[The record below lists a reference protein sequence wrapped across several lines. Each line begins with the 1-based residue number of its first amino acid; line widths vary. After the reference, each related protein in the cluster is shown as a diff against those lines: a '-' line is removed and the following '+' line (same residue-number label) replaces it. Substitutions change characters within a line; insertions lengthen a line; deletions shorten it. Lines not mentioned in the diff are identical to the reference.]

1 MAPED
6 SPCYEVKGLKRFA
19 GLNSPTIFLPMPS
32 SVQIQVRSKLFLV
45 GTLARVLIVRNAA
58 PRCFPFSRLRGL
70 AC

>member
-6 SPCYEVKGLKRFA
+6 SPCYEVKGLKSFA

-45 GTLARVLIVRNAA
+45 SRA
-58 PRCFPFSRLRGL
+58 PNTSTCLSFS
-70 AC
+70 

>member
-6 SPCYEVKGLKRFA
+6 LPCYEVKRLKWFA

-45 GTLARVLIVRNAA
+45 SRA
-58 PRCFPFSRLRGL
+58 PNVWVFPDQNNFFPR
-70 AC
+70 

>member
-32 SVQIQVRSKLFLV
+32 SVQIQVRSKLLLV
-45 GTLARVLIVRNAA
+45 SRAPNVYKFFVLKVVNYQCARI
-58 PRCFPFSRLRGL
+58 
-70 AC
+70 